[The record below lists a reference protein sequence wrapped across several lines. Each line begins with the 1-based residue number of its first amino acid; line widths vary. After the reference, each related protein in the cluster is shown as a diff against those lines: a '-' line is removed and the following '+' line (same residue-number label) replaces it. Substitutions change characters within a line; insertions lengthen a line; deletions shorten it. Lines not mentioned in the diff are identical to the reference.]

1 MNSENLWPA
10 LSRIQDGIGSLRE
23 QVGRMEGTISSL
35 ASRDEVSQIFDSKI
49 SRHSQQCQKRRS
61 KPPSIIPR
69 PTDWTPVAKGLGK
82 LLLALAGLV
91 AAAAAVWFGVK

>member
-23 QVGRMEGTISSL
+23 QVGRMEGTIASL

-49 SRHSQQCQKRRS
+49 SAHSQQCQKRRS
-61 KPPSIIPR
+61 SHSIIPR

-82 LLLALAGLV
+82 LLLALAGLI
-91 AAAAAVWFGVK
+91 AAAAAVWFGVT